1 MGESN
6 TSPVDQAFML
16 RFVFILLALLR
27 PATAAPLLL
36 AQGTTAA
43 RVEDAPAATLLGGYL
58 LPAPGQPP
66 EGMEKEAFAK
76 TAPLATLRI
85 DWLNQTPAPEEFEVA
100 VTMERR
106 IITST
111 LRLGKTGITRTILAT
126 PEAFFLH
133 IVADQPGAIAFRTT
147 LTSTREGK
155 TTPSGRNELLWSSAD
170 YSPAKTYV
178 RVIPFESDVE
188 ADGDAIVLRGE
199 GECLVI
205 FSLTGLDS
213 AEKPLSGTWQRL
225 AATLDPGEEHPDP
238 SKIWQA
244 ILARATAP

>member
-6 TSPVDQAFML
+6 TSLDDQARML
-16 RFVFILLALLR
+16 RFLFIFLSLLH

-36 AQGTTAA
+36 AQGTKAA
-43 RVEDAPAATLLGGYL
+43 RVEDAPATTALSGYP
-58 LPAPGQPP
+58 LPAPGLPP
-66 EGMEKEAFAK
+66 EEREEEAFAE

-85 DWLNQTPAPEEFEVA
+85 DWLNQTPAPEGFEVA
-100 VTMERR
+100 VTKKRR

-111 LRLGKTGITRTILAT
+111 HRLGKTGITRTILAT
-126 PEAFFLH
+126 PEAFFVH

-147 LTSTREGK
+147 LTSTRDGK
-155 TTPSGRNELLWSSAD
+155 TTPSGRNELLWASAD
-170 YSPAKTYV
+170 HAPAKAYV

-205 FSLTGLDS
+205 FSLTMLDS
-213 AEKPLSGTWQRL
+213 PEKPLSGTWQRL
-225 AATLDPGEEHPDP
+225 AAILDPGEEHPDP
-238 SKIWQA
+238 SKIWQV
-244 ILARATAP
+244 ILSQAAGP